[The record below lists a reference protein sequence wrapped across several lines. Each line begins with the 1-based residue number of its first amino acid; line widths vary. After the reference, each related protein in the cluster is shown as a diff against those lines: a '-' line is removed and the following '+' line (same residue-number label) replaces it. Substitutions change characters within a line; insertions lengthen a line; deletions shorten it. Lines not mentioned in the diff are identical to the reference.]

1 MAKYRLNQIAQ
12 SPNYD
17 HEVHKE
23 GCPWWPREN
32 YIDLSDHPSCR
43 GAVAEAKYYYRMPMA
58 VRRVVQSVIGGRFAT

>member
-1 MAKYRLNQIAQ
+1 MAKYRVNKIAQ

-32 YIDLSDHPSCR
+32 YIDLSDHPSCH
-43 GAVAEAKYYYRMPMA
+43 GAVAEAKYYYSDA
-58 VRRVVQSVIGGRFAT
+58 NGCATCCPECNRG